1 MESARSYES
10 LFSDM
15 EMEEEVILL
24 GQPLPADEDVEEMEV
39 EIASSQETVVYWS
52 QSMEAEPEVEVIEIT
67 SDDMMEN

>member
-39 EIASSQETVVYWS
+39 EIASSQETVG
-52 QSMEAEPEVEVIEIT
+52 
-67 SDDMMEN
+67 